1 MAVEVKESSDVFE
14 ADITVRSISPKSSK
28 YLMQILKL
36 RSAITEQL
44 AIIQLCY
51 ITMNHVKRIPSD
63 GLSDS
68 FIVKVQHSSIA
79 FSEVIKSF
87 SPQFSPP
94 GVIDS

>member
-1 MAVEVKESSDVFE
+1 MEVKESSDVFE
-14 ADITVRSISPKSSK
+14 TGITERSIFPN
-28 YLMQILKL
+28 LMQILKL

-44 AIIQLCY
+44 DIIQLCY

-68 FIVKVQHSSIA
+68 FIVKYSAVPFA

-87 SPQFSPP
+87 SPQFSPH
-94 GVIDS
+94 GAIDS